1 MNETKLISD
10 DHASIKY
17 NWLES
22 PIMEFWNV
30 NVTFNQDVCWKMKKR
45 FMSGILMKQWTDS
58 IYRSIRCFLR
68 IILFVLVAYL
78 LPERN
83 SRDPHLNGIIMR
95 RSLCAIKSI
104 NVHEWRHPLYRHNIA
119 INICLSPRTNDSLCN
134 SCIVAD

>member
-1 MNETKLISD
+1 MVREPHHGVLKCQCNFQSRRLLEDEETFYVGNINETMDRFDISVD
-10 DHASIKY
+10 SMFLAYH
-17 NWLES
+17 L
-22 PIMEFWNV
+22 
-30 NVTFNQDVCWKMKKR
+30 VCPLH
-45 FMSGILMKQWTDS
+45 I
-58 IYRSIRCFLR
+58 
-68 IILFVLVAYL
+68 LVAYL

-134 SCIVAD
+134 SWRINSIT